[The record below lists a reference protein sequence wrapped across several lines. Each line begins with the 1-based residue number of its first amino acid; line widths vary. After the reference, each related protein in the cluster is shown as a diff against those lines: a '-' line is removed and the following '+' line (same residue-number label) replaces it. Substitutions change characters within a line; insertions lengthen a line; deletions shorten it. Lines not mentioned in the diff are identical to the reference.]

1 MVLARWQTTI
11 VDEQGNILP
20 GAQITVREEVPG
32 APLAMLKSD
41 RNGSVNL
48 GNPFQADADGFAAFH
63 VVGGAYRIDATLGS
77 STRTWRYVPIGLAAE
92 ADGLTSGFRFQ
103 FNSATT
109 NSDPGDGQFKLNNA
123 ALGSVSAIYVD
134 DLTFEGYD
142 AASYV
147 STFDDG
153 GQSANRGVIFI
164 EQAGS
169 GAMLLATVTGAV
181 ASASSY
187 KTLTVTPIASSGSFI
202 AGAKCGLAFYRAG
215 IDAAGDVVGPA
226 ASTALRLARFADT
239 SGKLIADSGVTILT
253 VGAGKQSI
261 WVPAS
266 ALTLRGGA
274 AASAVLITNQLVSSI
289 VAFDPNAFEDAFFS
303 VKMPKS
309 WNVGSVSFR
318 AVWSHAATATNFGV
332 TWQLAGVPLSN
343 ADLLTTAIA
352 DGTQIADI
360 GGVTDDIFITD
371 ESGAFSFV
379 TPAAAAE
386 DYIIFRVARL
396 VADAG
401 DTMAVDARLH
411 GIMLFYTTN
420 ANTDA

>member
-1 MVLARWQTTI
+1 MVLARWQATI
-11 VDEQGNILP
+11 ADEQGNILP
-20 GAQITVREEVPG
+20 GAQITVRQEVPG
-32 APLAMLKSD
+32 APLAVLKSD

-48 GNPFQADADGFAAFH
+48 GNPFQAGADGFGAFH

-103 FNSATT
+103 FNGATT

-123 ALGSVSAIYVD
+123 ALGSVSAVYVD

-147 STFDDG
+147 STFDDS
-153 GQSANRGVIFI
+153 GQPANRGVIFI

-202 AGAKCGLAFYRAG
+202 AGAKCAITFYRAG
-215 IDAAGDVVGPA
+215 IDAAGDVTGPA
-226 ASTALRLARFADT
+226 GSTALRIARFADT

-261 WVPAS
+261 WVPA
-266 ALTLRGGA
+266 AAMTLRGGA
-274 AASAVLITNQLVSSI
+274 AASSVLITNQLVGTVI
-289 VAFDPNAFEDAFFS
+289 LYDPTTFEDAFFS
-303 VKMPKS
+303 IKMPKS
-309 WNVGSVSFR
+309 WNVGTITFR
-318 AVWSHAATATNFGV
+318 AVWSHAATVTNFGV
-332 TWQLAGVPLSN
+332 VWQLTGVPLSDG
-343 ADLLTTAIA
+343 DLLTTVIT
-352 DGTQIADI
+352 DSTVILDT
-360 GGVTDDIFITD
+360 GGVTDTVYISA
-371 ESGAFSFV
+371 ESTALTMA

-386 DYIIFRVARL
+386 DFVVFRAARL
-396 VADAG
+396 ATDG
-401 DTMAVDARLH
+401 TDTLAIDARLH
-411 GIMLFYTTN
+411 GFILFFTTN